1 MDDLR
6 EGAQRMSLGL
16 IDWLFITATAAGF
29 AFMLYMDRKL

>member
-6 EGAQRMSLGL
+6 EGPQRMNLGL
-16 IDWLFITATAAGF
+16 IDWLFVAATVTGL